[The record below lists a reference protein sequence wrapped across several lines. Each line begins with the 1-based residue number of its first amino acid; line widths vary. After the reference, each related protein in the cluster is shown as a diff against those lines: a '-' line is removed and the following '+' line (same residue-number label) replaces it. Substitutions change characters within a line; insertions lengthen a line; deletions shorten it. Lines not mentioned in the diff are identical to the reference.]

1 MWAIHNPLNKI
12 QEAITN
18 DDLDKV
24 IKSFEYLNK
33 SLNDDYYKKDHHI
46 ELLLLALTHRNMDII
61 QYLINNID
69 VNAKSRTGNTVVG
82 KYLILNK
89 IFDMDL
95 LFPILTKADLNI
107 QNSDGDTILHM
118 AIREMDESYNQ
129 LTVWLVENGVDTLI
143 KNDRGDSSL
152 DLFISYDD
160 GFMIELCLKQLN
172 KRGINYITID
182 HLRVAVYKN
191 NYDSVEAILP
201 FIKDINEIITGC
213 DCTILKYAQDDRF
226 PPHIHDEIIELLV
239 TGGARL
245 EPGI

>member
-1 MWAIHNPLNKI
+1 MLAIHNPLNKI

-24 IKSFEYLNK
+24 IESFEYLNK
-33 SLNDDYYKKDHHI
+33 SLNDDYYKEDHHI
-46 ELLLLALTHRNMDII
+46 ELLLFALENRNMNII

-95 LFPILTKADLNI
+95 IFPILTKSDLNI

-129 LTVWLVENGVDTLI
+129 LTVWLVENGTDTLI

-160 GFMIELCLKQLN
+160 GFMIELCLNQLK
-172 KRGINYITID
+172 KRGINYITVD
-182 HLRVAVYKN
+182 HLLIAVYKN
-191 NYDSVEAILP
+191 NYDSVEAIFP
-201 FIKDINEIITGC
+201 FIKDINEIIPGY

-239 TGGARL
+239 ACGPARV
-245 EPGI
+245 